1 MLVCLAVWLHA
12 SMVTAMST
20 LVPIIVKE
28 IGGISLIPW
37 TFALYEIGSIVVGA
51 GSGLVVY
58 RYQLRNPMSYAA
70 LVFASGSIICALAH
84 SMPVLLLGRLLQGV
98 GGGGLIAISFIAIG
112 ALFPERLMPRV
123 MAAVSAI
130 WGASAFLG
138 PLIGAFFAQQLSWQ
152 SAFWFF
158 AIMSVVLSVWI
169 RSHVSEQSDHEV
181 GEANH
186 SFPVRRLSVLS
197 VGVLLI
203 AAAGIDPS
211 IGKTPILVLSGIGFL
226 GWFLRMDAGGRENR
240 LLPQRPIG
248 FQNRVGAGLT
258 MILCFAMSTMVVT
271 VYGPLF
277 MVHIH
282 KIPILTAGYVVACT
296 AVGWSLGAVAVSGIS
311 ISKDSRAIMFGMSV
325 LTLSISGFVYA
336 IVDGPVYLLALL
348 ALSEGAGF
356 GVAWTSILRRMLTLA
371 GHEDRARASAAI
383 PTIHRLGYAIGAA
396 YIGIVANVVGLE
408 VNVANETVE
417 SVAQW
422 IFLASLP
429 FALFGL
435 LATWKFVRKPQ

>member
-20 LVPIIVKE
+20 LVPIIVRE
-28 IGGISLIPW
+28 IGGVSLIPW

-51 GSGLVVY
+51 GSGLLVY

-84 SMPVLLLGRLLQGV
+84 FMPVLLLGRLLQGV

-158 AIMSVVLSVWI
+158 AIMSVVLSIWI

-226 GWFLRMDAGGRENR
+226 GWFLRMDARGGGNR
-240 LLPQRPIG
+240 LLPERPIG

-325 LTLSISGFVYA
+325 LTLSITGFVYV

-371 GHEDRARASAAI
+371 GHEDRERASAAI